1 MKYLSKLLVVA
12 LCLVCGAAQAQT
24 FVVSGQVV
32 DSKTR
37 KPIEFATVQL
47 LNSSNKMVT
56 GMNTDA
62 KGRFVLKTKAAGKY
76 TAKASYVTYK
86 SMEKSVTLSAE
97 RDSVDLGLYELVASD
112 VSLNTAVV
120 SATVARVEQKED
132 TMVYNASA
140 YRTPEGSTLDALVEQ
155 LPGVEVSDDG
165 TITWNGK
172 TVTEFLINGKDF
184 FKGDTKIAMKN
195 LPVELVSKLKAYDKK
210 SDYTEQTGIDDGEET
225 TVLDITTKKKLEA
238 SWVNNLDV
246 AYGTEDRYA
255 ARLFS
260 TRFTDRSRVSFYGSA
275 NNTSDRSMGGWRG
288 GWGGGLTA
296 SKSAGADFYWEN
308 DKEKR

>member
-120 SATVARVEQKED
+120 SATVARVEQKEK
-132 TMVYNASA
+132 AQ
-140 YRTPEGSTLDALVEQ
+140 PEQ
-155 LPGVEVSDDG
+155 PRR
-165 TITWNGK
+165 
-172 TVTEFLINGKDF
+172 
-184 FKGDTKIAMKN
+184 
-195 LPVELVSKLKAYDKK
+195 
-210 SDYTEQTGIDDGEET
+210 DDGEGNKPLAREKAHQFRARYEARPDDRADERCRKPRGIPRAPQYFCHSIMYMRT
-225 TVLDITTKKKLEA
+225 YGDILN
-238 SWVNNLDV
+238 S
-246 AYGTEDRYA
+246 
-255 ARLFS
+255 FS
-260 TRFTDRSRVSFYGSA
+260 GR
-275 NNTSDRSMGGWRG
+275 W
-288 GWGGGLTA
+288 
-296 SKSAGADFYWEN
+296 
-308 DKEKR
+308 

>member
-97 RDSVDLGLYELVASD
+97 RDSVDLGLYELVASE

-195 LPVELVSKLKAYDKK
+195 LPVELVSKLKAYDKIAVK
-210 SDYTEQTGIDDGEET
+210 SGEKREAVLSVGLDAFAYWSIATDSWRVDDGVYEI
-225 TVLDITTKKKLEA
+225 LIGASSRDIRLTIKVKIESGKICLVDKKEQA
-238 SWVNNLDV
+238 
-246 AYGTEDRYA
+246 
-255 ARLFS
+255 
-260 TRFTDRSRVSFYGSA
+260 
-275 NNTSDRSMGGWRG
+275 
-288 GWGGGLTA
+288 
-296 SKSAGADFYWEN
+296 
-308 DKEKR
+308 